1 MVGLV
6 SLEDHAV
13 FTDEVVE
20 GGVVVAKV
28 MVGVVMG
35 EGIVFEVEVP
45 IDETWWMSDEAFCIC
60 VRST

>member
-1 MVGLV
+1 V
-6 SLEDHAV
+6 SAEDHGV
-13 FTDEVVE
+13 STDEVVE

-45 IDETWWMSDEAFCIC
+45 IDETWWMGDDVFCIC

>member
-1 MVGLV
+1 MGVVRLEEYGV
-6 SLEDHAV
+6 S
-13 FTDEVVE
+13 TDEVVE

-45 IDETWWMSDEAFCIC
+45 IDETWWMTDEVFCFC

>member
-6 SLEDHAV
+6 SLEDHGV

-35 EGIVFEVEVP
+35 EGIV
-45 IDETWWMSDEAFCIC
+45 
-60 VRST
+60 